1 MCLGHQECETSQS
14 VIKTTEPNSIVRFWV
29 ALWVRGASRACVTGN
44 RAEFDLSEDYT
55 ESMRKE
61 AGRVR
66 EQISSSLFGLL

>member
-1 MCLGHQECETSQS
+1 MD
-14 VIKTTEPNSIVRFWV
+14 
-29 ALWVRGASRACVTGN
+29 RGASRERASEN